1 MTCQHIAGVF
11 DVDHSTI
18 SVATRHIA
26 DLLNRDG
33 TVITPGPDQLRTAG
47 DLRRHAAAA
56 GITIP
61 GPPAADSTSQPRDTP

>member
-1 MTCQHIAGVF
+1 MTCQAIAGLF
-11 DVDHSTI
+11 GVDHSTI

-26 DLLNRDG
+26 GLLRRDG
-33 TVITPGPDQLRTAG
+33 TVITPGPERLRTPA
-47 DLRRHAAAA
+47 DLRRHAATA